1 MEHEFESAP
10 RDNTRRTLV
19 FRSIKI
25 SGLSEKA
32 TLRWLRNV
40 LPLAHTRA
48 HGSLRRTPSVWPDVA
63 TGPAARC
70 PPVCQGTAFPLRRNV
85 EIIHYRADGRKWEI

>member
-1 MEHEFESAP
+1 MERESESAL
-10 RDNTRRTLV
+10 RVTTQRTTV
-19 FRSIKI
+19 FHSIKI

-48 HGSLRRTPSVWPDVA
+48 RGSVLSHSIGDERS
-63 TGPAARC
+63 
-70 PPVCQGTAFPLRRNV
+70 
-85 EIIHYRADGRKWEI
+85 